1 MSSNAEYVT
10 KMDAQ
15 LKTWDAEAATLAAD
29 VERANALVRAA
40 QDLGMKELRA
50 SRDAAHKVFREIGAV
65 KDEAV
70 AAQMHSSME
79 AAWEVMQSTLKA
91 TTSKLK
97 Q

>member
-1 MSSNAEYVT
+1 
-10 KMDAQ
+10 
-15 LKTWDAEAATLAAD
+15 
-29 VERANALVRAA
+29 
-40 QDLGMKELRA
+40 MKELRA